1 MTTPAINS
9 QPGNYVQANGINI
22 YYEEYGSGEPL
33 ILIHGGSVTCKMWQ
47 PYIGPLA
54 QHFRVITP
62 DSRGHGRTNNSSNE
76 LSYRGMATDVAAF
89 IDALGL
95 SQPLVAG
102 YSDGGQIALE
112 LGMRYPTLARAL
124 VVGGAWYEFSDIYFT
139 WLRALG
145 FEEPGVVN
153 LEQTERAF
161 PGLYK
166 VWQSEHDP
174 AYLPTML
181 KQISAMFWTPL
192 NYTSAEFG
200 QVSAPTLVVQGDR
213 DDAIPI
219 EQAVAMYRWI
229 PQGELAIISNMSH
242 GAALGSRSTA
252 LLSVMLDFLLRHSG
266 DEALSK
272 VAAILSPPLLAE

>member
-1 MTTPAINS
+1 MTTEQNS
-9 QPGNYVQANGINI
+9 TQLGTYVKANGIDI
-22 YYEEYGSGEPL
+22 YYEESGSGYPL
-33 ILIHGGSVTCKMWQ
+33 LLIHGGSVTCKMWQ

-54 QHFRVITP
+54 LHFRVITP
-62 DSRGHGRTNNSSNE
+62 DSRGHGRTNNSANE

-124 VVGGAWYEFSDIYFT
+124 VVGAAWYEFSDRYFT
-139 WLRALG
+139 WLRKLG
-145 FEEPGVVN
+145 FEEPGAVN

-166 VWQSEHDP
+166 AWQSEHDP
-174 AYLPTML
+174 VYLPTML
-181 KQISAMFWTPL
+181 KQLSATFWTPL
-192 NYTSAEFG
+192 NYTDAEFG
-200 QVSAPTLVVQGDR
+200 QISAPTLVVQGDR
-213 DDAIPI
+213 DEAIPI

-229 PQGELAIISNMSH
+229 PQGELAIIANMSH

-266 DEALSK
+266 DEARS
-272 VAAILSPPLLAE
+272 AMA